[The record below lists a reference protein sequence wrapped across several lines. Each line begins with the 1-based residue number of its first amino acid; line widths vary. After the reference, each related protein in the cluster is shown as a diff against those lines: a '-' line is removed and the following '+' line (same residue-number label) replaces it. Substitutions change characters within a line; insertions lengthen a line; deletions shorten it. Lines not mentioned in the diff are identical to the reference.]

1 MAQDQE
7 AKSNKQS
14 FSRLYWTG
22 VISLQ
27 LPQHN
32 GFERR
37 PMGPDINQ
45 EKELYEDLELDEE
58 DNWRLLYDP
67 KQFNEQ
73 HKPLMID

>member
-1 MAQDQE
+1 
-7 AKSNKQS
+7 
-14 FSRLYWTG
+14 
-22 VISLQ
+22 
-27 LPQHN
+27 
-32 GFERR
+32 
-37 PMGPDINQ
+37 MGPDINQ